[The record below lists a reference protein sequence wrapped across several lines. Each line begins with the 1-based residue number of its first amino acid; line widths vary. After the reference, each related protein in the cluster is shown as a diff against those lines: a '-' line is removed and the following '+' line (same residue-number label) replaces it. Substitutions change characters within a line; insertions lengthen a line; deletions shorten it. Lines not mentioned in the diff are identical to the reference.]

1 MKANRALGAVLAVLL
16 LAAGMRILG
25 AAHLP
30 FWSDEAWNIWAT
42 DSGVPVMLERLAANH
57 HPPAFFL
64 ALDAWSGITGDS
76 RFALRF
82 ISIAAG
88 MLAVALIYRIGKD
101 HFGTAAG
108 ICAAL
113 IFATFEQPVYYGQSV
128 RHYSWLLLGQA
139 LTLWLFLRVLRRPT
153 WTRFIA
159 YGASVAFVAYTMYIG
174 LLAVAA
180 HAAVGLLV
188 WRAPLRVKARLA
200 AAYLGAFTAFAP
212 WLNIALDGALR
223 KINAGVITGYHNSIP
238 STIPGMAQMIDILLG
253 GQAALGL
260 ALIALVISRQFPAA
274 SSQLE
279 QKRLGTE
286 QILRTTVIPP
296 SFVSPFSLPLI
307 TILASGTVMFVLVAL
322 VNLRVGIVSE
332 RTLSFMTPY
341 IALTLGVGLAA
352 LSPRLRNVLTAAL
365 IAWAVLTPQHV
376 IPRLN
381 SDLAAQTVA
390 EGYSPGDLVLLETG
404 FDDMAFAYEMVI
416 ALPPED
422 RRVFPTF
429 SEYQYAN
436 DAEMQAAL
444 DAELETTDRVWLVYW
459 NVPPRMHERLR
470 DAGFERTTRKSV
482 PVGVDDP
489 LYHTYPFI
497 EVSRYV
503 RPRRDDEALNFGGEL
518 RLLDV
523 IAPERVPAGATF
535 SVDLAWRPL
544 VTLERDYTVA
554 LFLLDADGVT
564 RLEHFGP
571 EAEHPTTRWPS
582 AEITLDHHEL
592 TLPPDL
598 PPGRYTLY
606 AVVYWY
612 QTVDDPLLVNGERG
626 VTVAEIEV
634 TAE

>member
-1 MKANRALGAVLAVLL
+1 MSRAGQLLGPIFLVLL

-64 ALDAWSGITGDS
+64 ALDAWQGIAGDS

-101 HFGTAAG
+101 HFGMAAG

-139 LTLWLFLRVLRRPT
+139 LTLWLFLRALRRPT
-153 WTRFIA
+153 WTRFAA

-180 HAAVGLLV
+180 HAAVGLFV
-188 WRAPLRVKARLA
+188 WRAPLRLKVRLL
-200 AAYLGAFTAFAP
+200 AAYLGALAVFAP
-212 WLNIALDGALR
+212 WLTIALDGALR

-238 STIPGMAQMIDILLG
+238 STIPGVAQMIDILLG

-260 ALIALVISRQFPAA
+260 ALIAIVVSRQFPAA
-274 SSQLE
+274 SSQQE
-279 QKRLGTE
+279 QKRFSTAFL
-286 QILRTTVIPP
+286 
-296 SFVSPFSLPLI
+296 SPFPPALS
-307 TILASGTVMFVLVAL
+307 TVLASGAAMFVLVAL
-322 VNLRVGIVSE
+322 ANLRVGIVSE

-352 LSPRLRNVLTAAL
+352 LSPRLRNLLTAAL
-365 IAWAVLTPQHV
+365 IAWAVLTPQHI

-404 FDDMAFAYEMVI
+404 FDDMAFTYEMEI

-429 SEYQYAN
+429 SEYQYAS

-444 DAELETTDRVWLVYW
+444 DAELESTDRVWLVYW
-459 NVPPRMHERLR
+459 NVPPRMHTLLR
-470 DAGFERTTRKSV
+470 DAGFERTTRESV

-489 LYHTYPFI
+489 LYRTYPFI

-503 RPRRDDEALNFGGEL
+503 RPRRDEAALNFGGQL

-523 IAPERVPAGATF
+523 IAPDRVPVGATF

-544 VTLERDYTVA
+544 ATLERDYTVA
-554 LFLLDADGVT
+554 LFLLDESGVT
-564 RLEHFGP
+564 RLEQFGP
-571 EAEHPTTRWPS
+571 DDDHPTTRWPT
-582 AEITLDHHEL
+582 AEVTLDHHEL

-598 PPGRYTLY
+598 PAGRYTLY

-612 QTVDDPLLVNGERG
+612 QTVDDPLTINGERG

>member
-1 MKANRALGAVLAVLL
+1 MKANKALGPVLLVLL
-16 LAAGMRILG
+16 LAAAMRILG
-25 AAHLP
+25 AAHMP

-64 ALDAWSGITGDS
+64 ALDGWQGIAGDS
-76 RFALRF
+76 RIALRF
-82 ISIAAG
+82 VSIAAG
-88 MLAVALIYRIGKD
+88 MLAVALVYRIGKD
-101 HFGTAAG
+101 HFGAAAG

-139 LTLWLFLRVLRRPT
+139 LTLWLFLRALRRPT
-153 WTRFIA
+153 WGRFIA

-180 HAAVGLLV
+180 HAAVGLFV
-188 WRAPLRVKARLA
+188 WRAPLRLKARLI
-200 AAYLGAFTAFAP
+200 AAYAGAFSAFAP
-212 WLNIALDGALR
+212 WLTIALDGALR

-238 STIPGMAQMIDILLG
+238 STIPGVAQMIDILLG

-260 ALIALVISRQFPAA
+260 ALIALVISRQ
-274 SSQLE
+274 QG
-279 QKRLGTE
+279 QKRFNTEPTEATE
-286 QILRTTVIPP
+286 QVLQTTVIPA
-296 SFVSPFSLPLI
+296 SFLSPFPFPLI
-307 TILASGTVMFVLVAL
+307 AILASGAAMFVLVAL
-322 VNLRVGIVSE
+322 ANLRVGIVSE
-332 RTLSFMTPY
+332 RTLSFMTPS

-365 IAWAVLTPQHV
+365 VVWAVLTPQHI

-381 SDLAAQTVA
+381 SDLAAQMVA
-390 EGYSPGDLVLLETG
+390 AGYSPGDLVMLETG
-404 FDDMAFAYEMVI
+404 FDDMAFAYEMEI
-416 ALPPED
+416 ALPPEG

-429 SEYQYAN
+429 SEYRFAD
-436 DAEMQAAL
+436 DAAMQAAL

-470 DAGFERTTRKSV
+470 EAGFERTTRASV

-503 RPRRDDEALNFGGEL
+503 RPRFDQASLNFGGEL

-523 IAPERVPAGATF
+523 IAPERVPAGTTF

-544 VTLERDYTVA
+544 VTLERDYTIA
-554 LFLLDADGVT
+554 LFLLDETGAT

-571 EAEHPTTRWPS
+571 ADDHPTTSWPDD
-582 AEITLDHHEL
+582 EVTLDHHEL
-592 TLPPDL
+592 TLPPEL
-598 PPGRYTLY
+598 PPGQYMVY

-612 QTVDDPLLVNGERG
+612 QTVDEPLMVANGRG
-626 VTVAEIEV
+626 TTIAEIEV

>member
-1 MKANRALGAVLAVLL
+1 
-16 LAAGMRILG
+16 
-25 AAHLP
+25 
-30 FWSDEAWNIWAT
+30 
-42 DSGVPVMLERLAANH
+42 
-57 HPPAFFL
+57 
-64 ALDAWSGITGDS
+64 
-76 RFALRF
+76 
-82 ISIAAG
+82 
-88 MLAVALIYRIGKD
+88 
-101 HFGTAAG
+101 
-108 ICAAL
+108 
-113 IFATFEQPVYYGQSV
+113 
-128 RHYSWLLLGQA
+128 
-139 LTLWLFLRVLRRPT
+139 
-153 WTRFIA
+153 
-159 YGASVAFVAYTMYIG
+159 
-174 LLAVAA
+174 
-180 HAAVGLLV
+180 
-188 WRAPLRVKARLA
+188 
-200 AAYLGAFTAFAP
+200 
-212 WLNIALDGALR
+212 
-223 KINAGVITGYHNSIP
+223 
-238 STIPGMAQMIDILLG
+238 
-253 GQAALGL
+253 
-260 ALIALVISRQFPAA
+260 
-274 SSQLE
+274 
-279 QKRLGTE
+279 
-286 QILRTTVIPP
+286 
-296 SFVSPFSLPLI
+296 
-307 TILASGTVMFVLVAL
+307 MFVLVAL

-352 LSPRLRNVLTAAL
+352 LSPRMRNVLAVAL
-365 IAWAVLTPQHV
+365 IAWAVLTPQHI

-381 SDLAAQTVA
+381 SDLAAQAVA
-390 EGYSPGDLVLLETG
+390 AGYSPGDLVVLETG
-404 FDDMAFAYEMVI
+404 FDDMAFTYEMEI

-429 SEYQYAN
+429 SEYQYTD
-436 DAEMQAAL
+436 DAAMQAAL
-444 DAELETTDRVWLVYW
+444 DAELESTDRVWLVYW

-470 DAGFERTTRKSV
+470 EAGFERTARQSV
-482 PVGVDDP
+482 PVGMDDP

-503 RPRRDDEALNFGGEL
+503 RPRRDEAALNFGGEL

-523 IAPERVPAGATF
+523 IAPDRVPVGTTF

-571 EAEHPTTRWPS
+571 DAEHPTTRWPT